1 MNRFLDI
8 RSYFHRVG
16 FAFRALKNRNFR
28 LFFFGQL
35 VSLMGTWIQNIAL
48 GWLVYRMTDSAVWLG
63 IIGFAGQIPA
73 LFLTPFAGV
82 YADRLDR
89 RRVLLVA
96 QVVPML
102 LALTMGTLIL
112 TNSVEV
118 WHVATVA
125 VLNGVVLAFDNPF
138 RHAFL
143 IDMVG
148 DKELLQNSVALNSTL
163 FNSARFI
170 GPMVGGFLIAW
181 VGEGICFMINGV
193 SFLAVVFSLLAMK
206 INPINRKGEHGSVLS
221 DMLEGAK
228 YAFSFK
234 PIRYLLML
242 VITTGFLG
250 LPFQVFLPVFARDI
264 LGGDS
269 QLLGFLTGALG
280 AGALTG
286 AIYLASRKSVAT
298 LPKLIF
304 GSAIIFALGLMS
316 MSLSTNTALSLVLLY
331 ITGFGMIVLYAS
343 TNTLLQTIVDDG
355 KRGRIMS
362 LYGMSFLG
370 VTPLGSLLLGTISGS
385 IGVQITLLLSSMVS
399 LGAVVLYSRRI
410 KVINLAVSSYSQN

>member
-8 RSYFHRVG
+8 RSYFHSVG
-16 FAFRALKNRNFR
+16 FAFRALKNPNFR
-28 LFFFGQL
+28 LFFFGQM

-63 IIGFAGQIPA
+63 IIGFSGQIPA

-89 RRVLLVA
+89 RKVLIIA
-96 QVVPML
+96 QVIPML
-102 LALTMGTLIL
+102 LAFTMGLLIL
-112 TNSVEV
+112 SNSVQV
-118 WHVATVA
+118 WHIVIIA
-125 VLNGVVLAFDNPF
+125 VLNGIVIAIDNPF

-143 IDMVG
+143 MDMIG

-163 FNSARFI
+163 YNSARFI
-170 GPMVGGFLIAW
+170 GPMIGGFLIAW

-193 SFLAVVFSLLAMK
+193 SFLAVVFSLLAM
-206 INPINRKGEHGSVLS
+206 RVTSTLGKGNHGSVVADLV
-221 DMLEGAK
+221 EGAK
-228 YAFSFK
+228 YAFSYK
-234 PIRYLLML
+234 PIRYLLIL
-242 VITTGFLG
+242 VVTTGFFG

-286 AIYLASRKSVAT
+286 AIYLASRKTISG
-298 LPKLIF
+298 LPKLIV
-304 GSAIIFALGLMS
+304 GTAILFALGLMS
-316 MSLSTNTALSLVLLY
+316 LSLSTSSYLSLALLY
-331 ITGFGMIVLYAS
+331 FTGFGMIVQYAS
-343 TNTLLQTIVDDG
+343 TNTLIQVIVDDS
-355 KRGRIMS
+355 KRGRVMS

-385 IGVQITLLLSSMVS
+385 IGVQVTLLASSVVC
-399 LGAVVLYSRRI
+399 LGAVAIYSRRV
-410 KVINLAVSSYSQN
+410 KVVREAIG